1 MQKHEEAYTSDEATD
16 EEDESGGEPESSD
29 SSGSSSDGISSE
41 EEEVYTEVEVTDDDE
56 TGKMSHIL
64 PNIRG
69 CVGSLHSLSQ
79 IRMLITTEAIYLE
92 PKVEENT
99 DFVRKW
105 EQEQWRHEMRS
116 EEVFSSSE
124 GDHDSD
130 DEYYQDSDSD
140 DSEGLAQAIERDEY
154 DEDDNLED
162 FQVDKKG
169 RVFQVNDDEA
179 DPSEFHKD
187 DFVPGSGE
195 IPYQDEYN
203 EMMEDAMHDVLDER
217 HMSPTS
223 PERIHDYYHDK
234 VLHPFIHPTSEVA
247 RGPLSQVTRCACV
260 RVCVSAVRNA
270 AAGCS
275 SYLAADALRGDCC
288 VVSRLLSLRVL
299 I

>member
-1 MQKHEEAYTSDEATD
+1 MQRHEEAYTSDEATD
-16 EEDESGGEPESSD
+16 EEDESGGEAESSD

-56 TGKMSHIL
+56 TGKTSHIL
-64 PNIRG
+64 PSIHG
-69 CVGSLHSLSQ
+69 CIGSLRSLSQ
-79 IRMLITTEAIYLE
+79 MRTLTTIEAIYLE
-92 PKVEENT
+92 PKVEANT

-169 RVFQVNDDEA
+169 RVFQLNDDEA

-247 RGPLSQVTRCACV
+247 RGPLSQVTCCVRMCAC
-260 RVCVSAVRNA
+260 
-270 AAGCS
+270 
-275 SYLAADALRGDCC
+275 
-288 VVSRLLSLRVL
+288 RL
-299 I
+299 